1 MDDGKDRFG
10 EKMRLVERA
19 KENRYFA
26 EKDREAIE
34 KLRAQLAR
42 AEGSQ
47 DQQMV
52 DMIDRALADA
62 EGPQRRVK
70 TGVRRILVPVD
81 FSDCSRD
88 ALEYAAM
95 MAKQFKAEVVLL
107 HVIESQGLTGGF
119 SLSVE
124 ERDHALEAV
133 GGKLL
138 ADAAATLEGD
148 GIEVARE
155 VRKGVPYQEI
165 LKGAADHRAD
175 LIVMGTNGRA
185 GLERLVLGSVA
196 ERIVQMGKCP
206 VLTIRAAA

>member
-10 EKMRLVERA
+10 EKMKLVERA

-52 DMIDRALADA
+52 DMIDRALGDE
-62 EGPQRRVK
+62 EGLQRRVK

-95 MAKQFKAEVVLL
+95 MAKQFKAEVILV

-124 ERDHALEAV
+124 ERDQALEAV

-155 VRKGVPYQEI
+155 VRQGVPYQEI
-165 LKGAADHRAD
+165 LKGAEEHRAD
-175 LIVMGTNGRA
+175 LIVMGTNGRT

-206 VLTIRAAA
+206 VLTIHAAA